1 MDGSGELEKNEDDE
15 ADEGKR
21 LGKGNAEEHRVV
33 VAAHRRRK
41 PSREL
46 LPIN

>member
-21 LGKGNAEEHRVV
+21 LGKGNAEEHRGLNLT
-33 VAAHRRRK
+33 
-41 PSREL
+41 S
-46 LPIN
+46 